1 MKKIFLSL
9 LIGGLQSL
17 FQFRD
22 TIRRKAS
29 LTSGMFSLWLNCKGV
44 AWDFI
49 NLTLNLS
56 YDAVTG
62 MTYGV
67 ELGAIINI
75 GGTRTIGSMI
85 ERKNKKD

>member
-1 MKKIFLSL
+1 MNL
-9 LIGGLQSL
+9 
-17 FQFRD
+17 R
-22 TIRRKAS
+22 T
-29 LTSGMFSLWLNCKGV
+29 GV

-49 NLTLNLS
+49 NLTFNLS

-62 MTYGV
+62 IAYGV